1 MILFFLIFGVI
12 SVSWFKGKLFKCLP
26 QEMLVNFKISSKWD
40 CVNGGGEWENLIY
53 NFDDIPN
60 ALVTLFV
67 L

>member
-1 MILFFLIFGVI
+1 MPI
-12 SVSWFKGKLFKCLP
+12 
-26 QEMLVNFKISSKWD
+26 NFKISSKWD
-40 CVNGGGEWENLIY
+40 CINGGGEWENLIY